1 MLGIATEIL
10 LSEIQKHYSDD
21 SFGESDLVSSIASL
35 DLTHQLYLL
44 MVLGSSF
51 YSVEDQE
58 LLAQKSFSV
67 LVEFHKKLQGKLN
80 ILREES
86 NYEKQSKYSY
96 VVYLDNCLR
105 KSNETGER
113 WVEDFKCTC
122 ESRRSDR

>member
-67 LVEFHKKLQGKLN
+67 LVEFHKKLQGKL
-80 ILREES
+80 
-86 NYEKQSKYSY
+86 
-96 VVYLDNCLR
+96 
-105 KSNETGER
+105 T
-113 WVEDFKCTC
+113 F
-122 ESRRSDR
+122 